1 MATPTEQSAAA
12 AAPAA
17 AAPVAIPVRKVMP
30 WAVLGSLVMVFAYYF
45 VGAEQGATSVVSGM
59 GVHEFVH
66 DARHLL
72 GFPCH

>member
-1 MATPTEQSAAA
+1 MSASVEERSV
-12 AAPAA
+12 
-17 AAPVAIPVRKVMP
+17 AAPVAIPVKAVMP
-30 WAVLGSLVMVFAYYF
+30 WAVLTGLFMVVAYYF
-45 VGAEQGATSVVSGM
+45 VGAEQGATSVFSGM